1 MGRKPRLG
9 SAGADDSDVCQEPR
23 EARGDGDEYSC
34 RPEHVPPVPERERA
48 RARERESASE
58 RESRHPPSPIEREGG
73 GGGERE
79 SLHPPYPQVQAIRRP
94 LHTAGY
100 QEYFGGLAA
109 GNRLRYR
116 E

>member
-1 MGRKPRLG
+1 MIQKSMGRKPRLG

-79 SLHPPYPQVQAIRRP
+79 RAYTPRTHKCRQSAVPSTQRATKNISVA
-94 LHTAGY
+94 
-100 QEYFGGLAA
+100 
-109 GNRLRYR
+109 
-116 E
+116 